1 MLTETKYI
9 ETAKKITR
17 EIVSQGMRSGDRLDP
32 EYVLLKRYN
41 VSRMTLRRS
50 LDLLEKQKL
59 IRRQRPK
66 GTFVDTLPSVS
77 SFDREFHV
85 PHFLKRRNVT
95 INLEISDCHKS
106 KMIFWEKTIQLYE
119 KSRKGAKVNLLSI
132 LRLKDIDKDQANP
145 DVMILPAWSIPHY
158 TKRGML
164 AKLDSKPDSNL
175 FNGFDESF
183 EYGLPFNNSPKML
196 YLNCDIAEKL
206 HLPPECFNG
215 TFSSFKK
222 YMLNIAGK
230 ESFKLDVSSSFP
242 GYITAGGDFDTPE
255 GRMQLPEKVSEAF
268 EFFAALYRAGIY
280 LEEGSL
286 YRGEALLGT
295 PSGFALN
302 FLKESAPFKN
312 RNIPNIL
319 TPESITRYIPACICL
334 SAAAGNK
341 PEVIEFAE
349 FLASPVIQKLI
360 AKCQFSYPAIRD
372 YAPDNSLDQMKPF
385 STKSFQVP
393 EYMETVF
400 MPISEKVI
408 TDAISVSEAIQ
419 ELKEKTLLY
428 NDNKIGWVDIF

>member
-1 MLTETKYI
+1 
-9 ETAKKITR
+9 
-17 EIVSQGMRSGDRLDP
+17 
-32 EYVLLKRYN
+32 
-41 VSRMTLRRS
+41 
-50 LDLLEKQKL
+50 
-59 IRRQRPK
+59 
-66 GTFVDTLPSVS
+66 
-77 SFDREFHV
+77 
-85 PHFLKRRNVT
+85 
-95 INLEISDCHKS
+95 
-106 KMIFWEKTIQLYE
+106 
-119 KSRKGAKVNLLSI
+119 
-132 LRLKDIDKDQANP
+132 LKDIDKDQANP

-183 EYGLPFNNSPKML
+183 EYGLPFSNSPRIL

-206 HLPPECFNG
+206 HLPSECFNG

-222 YMLNIAGK
+222 HIMNITGK
-230 ESFKLDVSSSFP
+230 EFFNFDVSSSFP

-255 GRMQLPEKVSEAF
+255 GRMQVPEKVSEAF
-268 EFFAALYRAGIY
+268 EFFATLHRAGIY
-280 LEEGSL
+280 FEEGSL
-286 YRGEALLGT
+286 FRGEALLGS

-302 FLKESAPFKN
+302 FLKESAPFKT
-312 RNIPNIL
+312 RKVPNIL

-341 PEVIEFAE
+341 PEVIEFAD

-360 AKCQFSYPAIRD
+360 AKYQFSYPAIRD

-428 NDNKIGWVDIF
+428 NDNKIGWVDSF